1 MNETDWD
8 DRVCFYFIV
17 IRIKNEICLS
27 VLDSKKEMNWGQ
39 NWAYKIGN
47 HALSNVI
54 SSAPFELNSFLY
66 IAKKKKIYI
75 LLSVDSKLDVSYI

>member
-54 SSAPFELNSFLY
+54 SSAPFEVYSFLY
-66 IAKKKKIYI
+66 IAKKEIYI
-75 LLSVDSKLDVSYI
+75 LVSVDSKLDV